1 VKRSDLTRR
10 IRIAARAADL
20 RWEVVRQ
27 GSAHEVWRL
36 GGRQIAIPRHRE
48 INEVTATA
56 IMRDLETELGDGWWR
71 R

>member
-1 VKRSDLTRR
+1 VKRSELIRR
-10 IRIAARAADL
+10 IRTAAHAANVS
-20 RWEVVRQ
+20 WEFVRQ

-36 GGRQIAIPRHRE
+36 GRRQITVPRHRE

-71 R
+71 G